1 MGGILKGLSPH
12 TDLTRR
18 YRRATVFAVVL
29 IAGAAMAAM
38 LWRGPA
44 ILLDLSGL
52 AASLW
57 CF

>member
-1 MGGILKGLSPH
+1 MNAQPQSETVTLQHRRRVTMLAVVVLAGLSV
-12 TDLTRR
+12 
-18 YRRATVFAVVL
+18 AAL
-29 IAGAAMAAM
+29 I
-38 LWRGPA
+38 WRGPA

>member
-1 MGGILKGLSPH
+1 MPAAPSNPEH
-12 TDLTRR
+12 APLTHRR
-18 YRRATVFAVVL
+18 RVTAVAVVL
-29 IAGAAMAAM
+29 LAAAAMAAM
-38 LWRGPA
+38 IHRGPA

>member
-1 MGGILKGLSPH
+1 MPSALSTRPEH
-12 TDLTRR
+12 APLT
-18 YRRATVFAVVL
+18 YRRRVTAVAVVL
-29 IAGAAMAAM
+29 LAAAAMAAM
-38 LWRGPA
+38 LYRGPA

>member
-1 MGGILKGLSPH
+1 MPAAPSKLEH
-12 TDLTRR
+12 ATLTHRR
-18 YRRATVFAVVL
+18 RVTAVVVAVLATAAIAAL
-29 IAGAAMAAM
+29 IS
-38 LWRGPA
+38 RGSA